1 MSRNKKEKNY
11 KLFKPINDLTKPKE
25 YINKII
31 KKDIIMYSVLVFSLI
46 LLTSTSTYAYVSTE
60 VDTIQLQNVVSSN
73 IEGVE
78 VINNNINIENLDIN
92 SNYMYEFT
100 VDNNNTEVAK
110 NITYYLKINNNTFS
124 NLKFKVY
131 EGTKDTVSS
140 KTPLYTSNKLNP
152 NIKEIEI
159 TGLNKNIKAN
169 TTQTYTIVFD
179 IEKVDNQEIYDAYKD
194 FSANIFIDLKV
205 SGNLGE

>member
-1 MSRNKKEKNY
+1 MKKKKEKNY

-46 LLTSTSTYAYVSTE
+46 LLTGTSTYAYVSTE
-60 VDTIQLQNVVSSN
+60 VDTIQLQNVVSFN

-78 VINNNINIENLDIN
+78 VINNNINIENLDPN

-100 VDNNNTEVAK
+100 VDNSNTEVAK
-110 NITYYLKINNNTFS
+110 NITYYLTNINNTFT
-124 NLKFKVY
+124 NLNFKVY
-131 EGTKDTVSS
+131 EGTKDTISN
-140 KTPLYTSNKLNP
+140 KTPLYTLNKLNP
-152 NIKEIEI
+152 NINEIEI

-169 TTQTYTIVFD
+169 TTQTYTIVFNL
-179 IEKVDNQEIYDAYKD
+179 EKVENQEIYDANKI
-194 FSANIFIDLKV
+194 FSANILIDLKV
-205 SGNLGE
+205 TGNVGE